1 MNNINSLLVTSLKI
15 NAGVIENSLGSL
27 VVKTHGEG
35 RGKREK
41 GRYKRMSFYIDLHYF
56 PDVTSER

>member
-27 VVKTHGEG
+27 VVKTRGEG

-41 GRYKRMSFYIDLHYF
+41 GRYKRMSFNRFALL
-56 PDVTSER
+56 P